1 MRTVL
6 FILQKEFRQ
15 IFRNRSMLPI
25 IFVLPVVQLLV
36 LIQAVTFDVKSLHMV
51 VVDNSKSADSRELVS
66 KFVGS
71 SFFMLKD
78 YPATKAM
85 AMDYIN
91 RGEADLALVI
101 PEDFSLN
108 QVRDGKVNVQL
119 LINSINTTQGILAN
133 AYSSSIIAD
142 FNRSKLP
149 PGAVENV
156 YSADVRPRFWFN
168 PTLDFKVYM
177 FPGIMVVLVTAIG
190 LFLSGMNLVR
200 EKELGTIEQINVTPI
215 KKWQFVVGKVLPFLI
230 IGLFEITVGILIGR
244 AVFDIPFV
252 GSVGTIYLTAFFY
265 LIAVIGIGTLVSNK
279 SNTQQQSMF
288 VSWFLMMMFMMMSG
302 LFNIVE
308 SMPQWA
314 IWLNKINPI
323 SYFILIIRMVML
335 KGATISDIIVP
346 LGSIAVYAVV
356 AMFLAITLYQ
366 KKTA

>member
-1 MRTVL
+1 MRIVL

-36 LIQAVTFDVKSLHMV
+36 LIQAVTFDVKSLSLV
-51 VVDNSKSADSRELVS
+51 VVDNSRSADSRELVS
-66 KFVGS
+66 KFTGS
-71 SFFMLKD
+71 PFFMLKD
-78 YPATKAM
+78 YPPSKVA

-91 RGEADLALVI
+91 SGKADLAIII
-101 PEDFSLN
+101 PEDFEEGR
-108 QVRDGKVNVQL
+108 VKEGRADVQL
-119 LINSINTTQGILAN
+119 LINSINTTQGTLAN
-133 AYSSSIIAD
+133 AYAGAIIGD

-149 PGAVENV
+149 PGATDNV
-156 YSADVRPRFWFN
+156 YSAEVRPRYWFN

-200 EKELGTIEQINVTPI
+200 EKELGTIEQLNVTPI
-215 KKWQFVVGKVLPFLI
+215 KKWQFVVGKVLPFLL
-230 IGLFEITVGILIGR
+230 IGLFEITIGILIGR
-244 AVFDIPFV
+244 ATFDIPFE
-252 GSVGTIYLTAFFY
+252 GSVGTLYLTTFLY
-265 LIAVIGIGTLVSNK
+265 LVSVIAIGTLISNK

-288 VSWFLMMMFMMMSG
+288 VSWFLMMVFMMMSG

-308 SMPQWA
+308 SMPEWA

-335 KGATISDIIVP
+335 KGATLTDIAVP
-346 LGSIAVYAVV
+346 FASLAVYAAV
-356 AMFLAITLYQ
+356 AMTLAISLYQ
-366 KKTA
+366 KKAA